1 MKLEIGREYRRV
13 DIHSSLG
20 EGNRQSGISRF
31 KSSKQVL
38 IFTSEKGEAHGY
50 KDYWEGDY
58 FYYTGAGRVGD
69 QNVEDMRHNGTVL
82 YHKENNDT
90 IRLMEETHSGHHK
103 YIAELELIDFEYF
116 QTIDDNNKNRIAVRF
131 ILRRTDSNQ
140 QLNSTNVTTTR
151 YKKPDSTSR
160 RGLVTTRVGQG
171 YYRQSILE
179 RFHRVCAVT
188 KTGPEEILIASHI
201 VPWRD
206 SNDAE
211 RLDPDNGIL
220 LSPTYDALFDK
231 HLISFSDDGSIIIG
245 CSLTAEQIA
254 KLAITRAERINV
266 TDEMKPYLARHR
278 AELR

>member
-1 MKLEIGREYRRV
+1 MELELGQEYRRV

-31 KSSKQVL
+31 RSTKQVL
-38 IFTSEKGEAHGY
+38 IFTSEKGESHGY
-50 KDYWEGDY
+50 RDYWDGDY

-69 QNVEDMRHNGTVL
+69 QNAEDMRHNGVIL
-82 YHKENNDT
+82 YHKENGDT
-90 IRLMEETHSGHHK
+90 IRLMEETRSGHHK

-116 QTIDDNNKNRIAVRF
+116 QTVDDNDKNRIAVRF
-131 ILRRTDSNQ
+131 ILSRTDSNQ
-140 QLNSTNVTTTR
+140 QTKSAESTIKR

-171 YYRQSILE
+171 YYRQAILE
-179 RFHRVCAVT
+179 RFKKVCAVT
-188 KTGPEEILIASHI
+188 GTGPEEILIASHI

-206 SNDAE
+206 SNDYE

-231 HLISFSDDGSIIIG
+231 HLISFREDGSIVVG
-245 CSLTAEQIA
+245 ETLSADQQA
-254 KLAITRAERINV
+254 KLGLSGNETIQV
-266 TDEMKPYLARHR
+266 TEGMKFYLIRHR
-278 AELR
+278 AKLR

>member
-1 MKLEIGREYRRV
+1 MKLEIGQEYKRV

-38 IFTSEKGEAHGY
+38 IFTSEKGESHGY

-82 YHKENNDT
+82 YHKDNNDK
-90 IRLMEETHSGHHK
+90 IRLMEETRSGHHK

-131 ILRRTDSNQ
+131 ILRRTDFNQ
-140 QLNSTNVTTTR
+140 QPDSTDVATAR

-171 YYRQSILE
+171 YYRQLILE

-188 KTGPEEILIASHI
+188 KAGPEEILIASHI

-206 SNDAE
+206 SSDDE

-231 HLISFSDDGSIIIG
+231 HLISFADDGLIIIG
-245 CSLTAEQIA
+245 SSLTAEQIT
-254 KLAITRAERINV
+254 KLAITRTERINV
-266 TDEMKPYLARHR
+266 TNEMKSYLARHR